1 MRMTLQN
8 NGDSFSD
15 FAGFNLTAVKVE
27 IPMPEEEEVVHFDA
41 SGFLIFNSDAST

>member
-15 FAGFNLTAVKVE
+15 FTGFNLTAVKVE
-27 IPMPEEEEVVHFDA
+27 IPEEEVVHFDA